1 VARSRPY
8 GFEVI
13 VTVLDSLSAPELRRS
28 IGIDVTR
35 ILKLRDRYDFTLAV
49 EDPQAMWSLPPDRYE
64 RIGRAYRAV
73 VGDPR
78 RLLIDVNVVPFRA
91 SGTDGFATAQQTGVE
106 LHQLLRSAV
115 RHADRVLLYAEST
128 IFAWDLA
135 AVPYAL
141 ASVARKQGDA
151 GRWIIEAPSPVVLEV
166 GDDVD
171 EVLLD
176 GRPWPAFFRGA
187 ALIPRGRHEVTV
199 REGISRYWG
208 RPEGLRLLKVSAD
221 LLSARSV
228 GQDLEFEY
236 EAFAPALVVVN
247 ARPDK
252 IVVDGRAGISSAVP
266 GDDGYAILLPRG
278 RHVVSIHHGGGVAGV
293 VRLLGFWTSVGVVCV
308 GTLGGSVLVSLRLHR
323 LVVQRVRRGSA

>member
-1 VARSRPY
+1 
-8 GFEVI
+8 
-13 VTVLDSLSAPELRRS
+13 
-28 IGIDVTR
+28 
-35 ILKLRDRYDFTLAV
+35 
-49 EDPQAMWSLPPDRYE
+49 MWGLPPDRYE
-64 RIGRAYRAV
+64 RIGRVYRTL

-141 ASVARKQGDA
+141 ASVARKQGEP

-187 ALIPRGRHEVTV
+187 AIIPRGRHEVTV

-208 RPEGLRLLKVSAD
+208 RPEGLRLLKASAD
-221 LLSARSV
+221 LLWARRA

-247 ARPDK
+247 ARPDQV
-252 IVVDGRAGISSAVP
+252 VVDGRAGISSAVP
-266 GDDGYAILLPRG
+266 GDDGYAIRLPRG
-278 RHVVSIHHGGGVAGV
+278 RHMVMLHHAGGVAEGIRV
-293 VRLLGFWTSVGVVCV
+293 LGFWTSVGVVCV
-308 GTLGGSVLVSLRLHR
+308 GILGGSVLVSLRLHR
-323 LVVQRVRRGSA
+323 LVVQRARRGSA